1 MIERDYIMRLVQ
13 QLGAA
18 LLRIFKLKQLERYD
32 PALAET
38 NAAFN
43 ELLGMSPELM
53 AAFDSATLAQLLGH
67 HEKVKTA
74 AALFRAEEEL
84 YRLKEEPARA
94 QARGQRA
101 LELYWEATQMQ
112 SQPDAECVE
121 AIKQLAALLP
131 RERIAPRYI
140 ELMQRFEL
148 YSLRVSA

>member
-1 MIERDYIMRLVQ
+1 MIERDYLMRLVQ

-32 PALAET
+32 QALVET

-67 HEKVKTA
+67 HERVKTA

-84 YRLKEEPARA
+84 YRMKENFALA

-101 LELYWEATQMQ
+101 LELYLEAAKMQ
-112 SQPDAECVE
+112 SQPDAECVA
-121 AIKQLAALLP
+121 AIKHLAALLP
-131 RERIAPRYI
+131 CERIAQRYL

-148 YSLRVSA
+148 